1 MIMLYSTLNIRDVM
15 NEKLI
20 DIRDLIPKMDL
31 DGSGFVN
38 FFELEHLQ
46 AGILRLKP
54 GEHDTQEPHTSD
66 EVYLVV
72 EGDGFIEIGKKAY
85 SLKKDLFIFVP
96 AEVKHKFYGN
106 TKEILVV
113 YFFID

>member
-1 MIMLYSTLNIRDVM
+1 M

-20 DIRDLIPKMDL
+20 DLRSLIPKMDL
-31 DGSGFVN
+31 DNTYFLN
-38 FFELEHLQ
+38 FFDLEHLQ

-54 GEHDTQEPHTSD
+54 GEKDTQEPHSSD
-66 EVYLVV
+66 EVYLVL

-85 SLKKDLFIFVP
+85 SLKKDLFIYVP
-96 AEVKHKFYGN
+96 ANIRHKFYGN

-113 YFFID
+113 YFFSD